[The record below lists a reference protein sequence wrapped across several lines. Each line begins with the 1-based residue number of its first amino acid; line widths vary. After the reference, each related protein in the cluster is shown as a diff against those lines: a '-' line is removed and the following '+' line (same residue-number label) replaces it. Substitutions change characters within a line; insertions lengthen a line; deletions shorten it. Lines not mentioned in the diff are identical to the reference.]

1 MDAGSGGGFVGGD
14 VTFFFSCSSL
24 LEEEDEDAEN
34 CRRLFHAKLD
44 GWDRLERIRLLT
56 LAERRHNIMG
66 EGCLFSLC
74 WF

>member
-56 LAERRHNIMG
+56 LAERRHNIMVKKD
-66 EGCLFSLC
+66 LFVL